1 VGFNLHLKTVGLI
14 GTGRIGLLT
23 GKILSLGMGCKV
35 IAYDPYPN
43 VKMAAE
49 YGITYVDTLHAL
61 LRESDIVSLHCPLL
75 ESTHHIL
82 NGETIPLMKKGVVLV
97 NASRGAL
104 VETKAL
110 IQYARSTSLPPF
122 HFWFKIPCKVLTRK
136 IAAL

>member
-1 VGFNLHLKTVGLI
+1 MGFNLHLKTVGLI

-61 LRESDIVSLHCPLL
+61 LRESDIVSLHCPLH
-75 ESTHHIL
+75 ESTYHIL
-82 NGETIPLMKKGVVLV
+82 NEETIPLMKKGVVLV

-104 VETKAL
+104 IETKAL
-110 IQYARSTSLPPF
+110 IQYATSSPPPIF
-122 HFWFKIPCKVLTRK
+122 HFCFDIPRVLTK
-136 IAAL
+136 KL